1 MCAKR
6 GVTVELCVLAV
17 PVLGEVDAGTAE
29 GFLAFWVY
37 LQPFPINFGEEKT
50 KSILWAIS

>member
-1 MCAKR
+1 M
-6 GVTVELCVLAV
+6 ELCVLAV